1 MKKGLVQLFIG
12 DGKGKTS
19 LAVGSAIR
27 AAGNGFKVLFFQF
40 LKNGDSGEVSVLK
53 SIPEIDFMENPIS
66 NTFVFSGD
74 TEKANVYKDMYS
86 PIIDKIAKKTT
97 DGSYDMVVLDEA
109 VDAYNLGIFPNL
121 PELMKTKN
129 EGTEL
134 ILTGHEYKG
143 IPIDA
148 LRDAA
153 DYITYLKKEKHPFD
167 NGVYARKGIEF

>member
-86 PIIDKIAKKTT
+86 PIIDKIARKTT
-97 DGSYDMVVLDEA
+97 DGSYDMVILDEG

-121 PELMKTKN
+121 PELMKSKN

-143 IPIDA
+143 ISIEG
-148 LRDAA
+148 
-153 DYITYLKKEKHPFD
+153 YITYLKKEKHPFD

>member
-1 MKKGLVQLFIG
+1 MKKGLVQLFVG

-27 AAGNGFKVLFFQF
+27 AVGSGFKVLFFQF

-74 TEKANVYKDMYS
+74 TKKANVYKDMYS
-86 PIIDKIAKKTT
+86 PIIDKIARKTA
-97 DGSYDMVVLDEA
+97 DGSYDMVILDEG

-121 PELMKTKN
+121 PELMKSKN

-143 IPIDA
+143 ISIEA